1 MISSCETVCSTASDH
16 VYVCNIY
23 VCIHIYVNLRSKDL
37 KRQEAI
43 GSRSQM
49 EQVASDG
56 KVGQFTP
63 IGVDVEAC

>member
-1 MISSCETVCSTASDH
+1 MLFRS
-16 VYVCNIY
+16 
-23 VCIHIYVNLRSKDL
+23 YVNLRSKDL